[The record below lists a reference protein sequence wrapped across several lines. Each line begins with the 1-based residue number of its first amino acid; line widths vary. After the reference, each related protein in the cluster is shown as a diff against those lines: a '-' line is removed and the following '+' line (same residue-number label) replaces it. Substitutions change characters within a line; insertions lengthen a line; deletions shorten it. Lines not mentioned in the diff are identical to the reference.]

1 MKIIL
6 SLLIILYFYID
17 LFHLNN
23 IIYFQYIIS
32 KNQSDLFS
40 KNFNSIFEPFINQ
53 QKEFCDNFSKYYNEQ
68 IEKEI
73 QLLDIDFYGL
83 SYKIFTHKI
92 KSGITLSI
100 INNKTFEKNES
111 INIIEALKYYAEKKN
126 ILNNK
131 DIVMLDIGGNM
142 GWYPSLLG
150 KFDYTILTFE
160 PLPQNYYI
168 SKRNYCLLNKNSNV
182 IIITKGISTEEKI
195 CDYYK
200 DIYSFSNGM
209 TLCNEERNMIL
220 NNRFQKI
227 GKVHLTQ
234 LNNFIP
240 YLSHKNIALIKID
253 VEGSEGKV
261 IKSGIEL
268 ITKYHV
274 PFIFIEFSPKFLIE
288 HKTNPKRFLK
298 LFIDNGYKISLEGF
312 LNKNYISVKELI
324 KKTTIQSNCYFIY
337 KKIIE

>member
-1 MKIIL
+1 MNHC
-6 SLLIILYFYID
+6 YIC
-17 LFHLNN
+17 
-23 IIYFQYIIS
+23 S
-32 KNQSDLFS
+32 
-40 KNFNSIFEPFINQ
+40 
-53 QKEFCDNFSKYYNEQ
+53 
-68 IEKEI
+68 
-73 QLLDIDFYGL
+73 
-83 SYKIFTHKI
+83 
-92 KSGITLSI
+92 
-100 INNKTFEKNES
+100 
-111 INIIEALKYYAEKKN
+111 LKYYAEKKN
-126 ILNNK
+126 ILNTKN
-131 DIVMLDIGGNM
+131 IVMLDIGGNM

-150 KFDYTILTFE
+150 RFGYTILTFE

-209 TLCNEERNMIL
+209 TICNDKRNMLL
-220 NNRFQKI
+220 NNQFQKI

-240 YLSHKNIALIKID
+240 YLSQKNIALIKID

-261 IKSGIEL
+261 LESGIEL

-288 HKTNPKRFLK
+288 HKTNPKKFLK
-298 LFIDNGYKISLEGF
+298 LLVDNGYKISIEGF
-312 LNKNYISVKELI
+312 LNKKYITVKELI
-324 KKTTIQSNCYFIY
+324 KKTTFQTNYYF
-337 KKIIE
+337 